1 MKSTPSATSVPD
13 HQARALQELVTALLV
28 RFKLE
33 PGLLA
38 GSPYADL
45 HANDVGL
52 LVELAG
58 PGEWNVRR
66 VAEALSAPFST
77 TSSALDRL
85 ENRGLI
91 ARKRRPADRRAVY
104 IELTTAGRRLV
115 ARLLA
120 AQLEACRGMLS
131 PLTSAEREEM
141 IRLAALMAGKQLS
154 AKE

>member
-1 MKSTPSATSVPD
+1 MKSTVRTAPVPD
-13 HQARALQELVTALLV
+13 QQARTLQELVTALLV

-66 VAEALSAPFST
+66 VAETLSAPVST

-91 ARKRRPADRRAVY
+91 VRKRSPADRRAVY
-104 IELTTAGRRLV
+104 IELTAAGRKLV

-120 AQLEACRGMLS
+120 AQLEACRAMLS
-131 PLTSAEREEM
+131 PLNPQEREEL
-141 IRLAALMAGKQLS
+141 IRLTLLMARRES
-154 AKE
+154 

>member
-1 MKSTPSATSVPD
+1 MKSTAVAVPD

-52 LVELAG
+52 LVTLAN
-58 PGEWNVRR
+58 PGEWNVRK
-66 VAEALSAPFST
+66 VAETLGAPVST

-91 ARKRRPADRRAVY
+91 ARKRKPGDRRAVY
-104 IELTTAGRRLV
+104 IELTATGRKLV

-120 AQLEACRGMLS
+120 AQVEACRTMLS
-131 PLTSAEREEM
+131 PLSPAEREEL
-141 IRLAALMAGKQLS
+141 IRLTTLMAGK
-154 AKE
+154 

>member
-1 MKSTPSATSVPD
+1 MKSTVRAVPAPVPD
-13 HQARALQELVTALLV
+13 HQAHAFQELVTALLL

-52 LVELAG
+52 LVGLAG
-58 PGEWNVRR
+58 PGEWNVRK
-66 VAEALSAPFST
+66 VAETLGAPVST

-85 ENRGLI
+85 EDRGLI
-91 ARKRRPADRRAVY
+91 ARKRKPGDRRAVY
-104 IELTTAGRRLV
+104 IELSAAGRKLV

-120 AQLEACRGMLS
+120 AQVEACRAMLS
-131 PLTSAEREEM
+131 PLTPVEREEL
-141 IRLAALMAGKQLS
+141 IRLTKLMAG
-154 AKE
+154 E